1 MSIYDALALENAE
14 ARLTTADLSPS
25 ARRQVDDLQTAANGY
40 QQDLRQLDDH
50 LRAID
55 ANRDLSNEGRRSR
68 RDEVIQTWADEA
80 ERTLNRLD
88 ARAARLIPNAEAQ
101 IRPPP
106 LHADAQLAKARLTA
120 AERHTQM
127 MLDTVPMAQL
137 PDRLAELAGSDAY
150 PDVSYLL
157 SATPFG
163 RMYLESRGVM
173 GESTTEWEARRLEA
187 LRPHLPPAA
196 QRALDDL
203 PGLREGSNILDAPR
217 MLEGV
222 TRSVSHRYGG
232 ACAQAPHKAQHRS
245 S

>member
-1 MSIYDALALENAE
+1 MSLFDALALENTNAQL
-14 ARLTTADLSPS
+14 AAADLSPS
-25 ARRQVDDLQTAANGY
+25 ARREAEALQTAANEY

-55 ANRDLSNEGRRSR
+55 ANRDLSDEGRRSR
-68 RDEVIQTWADEA
+68 RDEVIQAWAEEA
-80 ERTLNRLD
+80 EQTLNSLD
-88 ARAARLIPNAEAQ
+88 ASAARLVPNAEAQ
-101 IRPPP
+101 IRPTP
-106 LHADAQLAKARLTA
+106 LHADAQLAEARLSA

-127 MLDTVPMAQL
+127 MLDTVPTAEL

-163 RMYLESRGVM
+163 RMYLESRGIL

-203 PGLREGSNILDAPR
+203 PGLREAASIPASLRGLHTQNRLKYG
-217 MLEGV
+217 LKGV
-222 TRSVSHRYGG
+222 
-232 ACAQAPHKAQHRS
+232 
-245 S
+245 